1 MSKQN
6 LFSLVAFF
14 CSVSWLALFGMQ
26 IGVVF
31 MICSLCFVTVMNVL
45 YNWCKKDADEMD
57 KR

>member
-26 IGVVF
+26 IGVMF
-31 MICSLCFVTVMNVL
+31 MICSLGFVTVMNIL
-45 YNWCKKDADEMD
+45 YNLCKKDAI
-57 KR
+57 